1 MMRPWFIRVFSVL
14 LFCLLSGQVLA
25 GPQAADGDMVSLNFQ
40 DVTIRTV
47 ISTVSKLTGRN
58 FVVDPAVRGKVTV
71 IAAHPVRRD
80 EVYSLFLSLLKV
92 YRLAVVEGEHVSQI
106 IPMDRAR
113 SSGQPLSDGG
123 EAAGAFVTR
132 LIRLKYIQAARLIS
146 VLRPLVPPKAYLAA
160 VADSNM
166 LIISDRAANCRRIA
180 AIVAELDKA
189 RSGNFEIITL
199 KYADAADLAR
209 VVQSLDDTA
218 RGKKGDI
225 RVIADE
231 RTNSLIVAGP
241 DFRLLQVKA
250 VVKNLDTPVK
260 EEGSTQVVYL
270 RYARAKDLVKVL
282 NDVPVA
288 DSAGGRKAASKAA
301 ARQKGRV
308 SIVADENTNALV
320 ITAPPAVMR
329 DLRRV
334 IKRLDIRRPQV
345 LIEAII
351 AEVSTGANLD
361 LGVQWRATGLKSA
374 DESGVIGGTNFS
386 STTTPGIN
394 TLSSDA
400 ATAISGLGALSGLSL
415 GYLEGSAD
423 ILGTKVLNMAALLS
437 AIASDADS
445 NILSTPSLLTT
456 DNQEAEIVVGNNL
469 PFATGSYTS
478 TGNNTPTNPFTTYER
493 RDVGLKLKVRPQISE
508 GDTIRL
514 DIEQEVSNLS
524 GSTGATTVGLDI
536 TTTRSIKTSVLVDD
550 GKILVLGGLI
560 SDELKET
567 EYRVPVLGSIPV
579 LGWLFRYTSNTRSR
593 KNLMVFLRPTIIRD
607 NERSDVIT
615 FDKYD
620 YLRRLQQDV
629 NRQVRVS
636 PGSERGDGPVLP
648 ERQEAAP

>member
-14 LFCLLSGQVLA
+14 VFCLFSGQSLA

-80 EVYSLFLSLLKV
+80 EVYPLFLSLLKV
-92 YRLAVVEGEHVSQI
+92 YRLAVVEGDQIAQI

-113 SSGQPLSDGG
+113 SSGQPLFDGG

-132 LIRLKYIQAARLIS
+132 LIRLKYIQADRLIS

-160 VADSNM
+160 VPDSNM

-180 AIVAELDKA
+180 AIVTELDQA

-209 VVQSLDDTA
+209 VVQNLDDAA

-250 VVKNLDTPVK
+250 IAKNLDTPVK

-270 RYARAKDLVKVL
+270 KYARAKDLVKVL
-282 NDVPVA
+282 SEVPL
-288 DSAGGRKAASKAA
+288 AGKTGGKQPTRKLSP
-301 ARQKGRV
+301 RTGRV

-334 IKRLDIRRPQV
+334 ISRLDIRRPQV

-351 AEVSTGANLD
+351 AEVTLSDAEKLGIQWSVLHNVNIEGNTYKGLAQGSSGLEDLPSLAAQTFPPALGAAPDGGISYILFRSNKLMSMVNALASESKVKILSSPRLLVRD
-361 LGVQWRATGLKSA
+361 QEEASIEVGSDIPTAT
-374 DESGVIGGTNFS
+374 
-386 STTTPGIN
+386 STTQT
-394 TLSSDA
+394 T
-400 ATAISGLGALSGLSL
+400 
-415 GYLEGSAD
+415 
-423 ILGTKVLNMAALLS
+423 
-437 AIASDADS
+437 
-445 NILSTPSLLTT
+445 TT
-456 DNQEAEIVVGNNL
+456 DTLTQNIEYRTVGI
-469 PFATGSYTS
+469 
-478 TGNNTPTNPFTTYER
+478 
-493 RDVGLKLKVRPQISE
+493 KLKIKPTISE
-508 GDTIRL
+508 DKTVVL
-514 DIEQEVSNLS
+514 DIEQEVSSKGESQQVGQSGNLFP
-524 GSTGATTVGLDI
+524 TF
-536 TTTRSIKTSVLVDD
+536 TTTKAKTSIVVPDKQGILIGGIMQEKKDRSYQ
-550 GKILVLGGLI
+550 GIPLLSKIPILGPI
-560 SDELKET
+560 FR
-567 EYRVPVLGSIPV
+567 YRVNSIVKKELVIIINPHVVSTRDEADVLTRTYMEKLRAVREFLQEKQGSINYSPDGV
-579 LGWLFRYTSNTRSR
+579 SG
-593 KNLMVFLRPTIIRD
+593 KQV
-607 NERSDVIT
+607 NE
-615 FDKYD
+615 
-620 YLRRLQQDV
+620 
-629 NRQVRVS
+629 
-636 PGSERGDGPVLP
+636 P
-648 ERQEAAP
+648 